1 MLRPNNQ
8 WHSRL
13 ALSLLASAAPLLFAS
28 GVQAAEVF
36 KCTAASGKVEF
47 TDAPCGTSQKSAVIE
62 ARPNSLDNSA
72 VREQLLKIENR
83 SLQEKVAAT
92 QPVPATPLQ
101 GQTEFARSD
110 TAACRSAK
118 RDVEVAATS
127 IEDNKALIRTR
138 QSAMYVACG
147 VREPDKQITNINV
160 GNRGERGDR
169 PYVDPR
175 TSSR

>member
-1 MLRPNNQ
+1 MNLPSTHLWRL
-8 WHSRL
+8 RL
-13 ALSLLASAAPLLFAS
+13 ALGLLATSGLVLCAGHAS
-28 GVQAAEVF
+28 AAEVF

-47 TDAPCGTSQKSAVIE
+47 TDAPCGTSQKSVVVE

-83 SLQEKVAAT
+83 ALQDKLAAT
-92 QPVPATPLQ
+92 QLAPATSLQ

-110 TAACRSAK
+110 TPACRSAK

-127 IEDNKALIRTR
+127 IENNKALIRAR

-147 VREPDKQITNINV
+147 VREPDRQTINV
-160 GNRGERGDR
+160 NNRHERGEL

-175 TSSR
+175 TSTR